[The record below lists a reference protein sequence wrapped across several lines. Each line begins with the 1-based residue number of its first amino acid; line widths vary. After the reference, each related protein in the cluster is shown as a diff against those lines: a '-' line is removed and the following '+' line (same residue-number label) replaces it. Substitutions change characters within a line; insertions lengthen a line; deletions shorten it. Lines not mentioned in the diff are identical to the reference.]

1 MLVNPTLD
9 KLRVLNLPGMVQAF
23 SEQQERADYQA
34 LAFSDR
40 LGLLADR
47 EITERENR
55 RLERNLKAA
64 KLRIS
69 GACIEDLDFRAS
81 RGLDRSLLLAL
92 AEASWV
98 AAHQN
103 VLIVGPTGAG
113 KTYLACALAQAAIR
127 RGHSAL
133 YLRAPRLLGELA
145 VARGDGRFPRLLAA
159 WSRIAVLLID
169 DFALQPLSAD
179 EAASLL
185 EVIEDRSGLRS
196 TIVTSQLPVARWHEA
211 LGDPTLADAILDR
224 LMHNTHR
231 LELRGESLRRAQKTA
246 AAAEVASDV
255 REEGPASSADR
266 SASVPARKRSAT
278 KPQNGR

>member
-1 MLVNPTLD
+1 MLLQPTLD
-9 KLRVLNLPGMVQAF
+9 KLRALNLPGMVQAF
-23 SEQQERADYQA
+23 AEQQERADYGA

-47 EITERENR
+47 ELSERENR

-69 GACIEDLDFRAS
+69 GACIEDLDFHNS
-81 RGLDRSLLLAL
+81 RGLDRSLLLSL
-92 AEASWV
+92 AEAAWITG
-98 AAHQN
+98 HQN
-103 VLIVGPTGAG
+103 VLIAGPTGAG
-113 KTYLACALAQAAIR
+113 KTYIACALAQAAIR

-169 DFALQPLSAD
+169 DFALQPLAAD
-179 EAASLL
+179 EAADLL

-224 LMHNTHR
+224 LVHNAHR
-231 LELRGESLRRAQKTA
+231 IELRGESLRRGHSDARSEGA
-246 AAAEVASDV
+246 ARERAAP
-255 REEGPASSADR
+255 PAAK
-266 SASVPARKRSAT
+266 AEPAPRAEKRGAT
-278 KPQNGR
+278 KPQDGR